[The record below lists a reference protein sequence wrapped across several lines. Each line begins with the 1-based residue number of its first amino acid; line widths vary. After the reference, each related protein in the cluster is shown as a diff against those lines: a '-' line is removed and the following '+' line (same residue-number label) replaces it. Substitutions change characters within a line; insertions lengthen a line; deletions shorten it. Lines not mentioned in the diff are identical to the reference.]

1 MQIEWIKGSDKR
13 RLLLFFNGWG
23 MEAQA
28 VAHLQG
34 EADVTEAESNLNAS
48 MFQLRSFLGSGQLR
62 SEAQVLIA

>member
-1 MQIEWIKGSDKR
+1 MQIEWIKGSDRR

-34 EADVTEAESNLNAS
+34 EADVAILSDYRTLALPSDEVEKW
-48 MFQLRSFLGSGQLR
+48 
-62 SEAQVLIA
+62 